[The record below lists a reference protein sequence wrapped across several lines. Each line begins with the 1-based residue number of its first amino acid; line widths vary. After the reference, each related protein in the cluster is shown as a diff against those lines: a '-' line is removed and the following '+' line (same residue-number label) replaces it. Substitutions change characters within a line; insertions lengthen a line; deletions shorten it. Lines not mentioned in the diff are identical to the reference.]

1 MNRHAGLPALATPA
15 EYPPNASIEVKVI
28 TPSPPNWMENRMTN
42 WPNIDQYSP
51 VFTTGMP
58 QVDRAE
64 TAVKNDTG
72 KLLKPS

>member
-1 MNRHAGLPALATPA
+1 
-15 EYPPNASIEVKVI
+15 
-28 TPSPPNWMENRMTN
+28 MTN

-64 TAVKNDTG
+64 TAGKNDTG

>member
-1 MNRHAGLPALATPA
+1 
-15 EYPPNASIEVKVI
+15 
-28 TPSPPNWMENRMTN
+28 MENRMTN

-51 VFTTGMP
+51 VFTTVMP

>member
-1 MNRHAGLPALATPA
+1 
-15 EYPPNASIEVKVI
+15 
-28 TPSPPNWMENRMTN
+28 MENRMTN

-51 VFTTGMP
+51 VFITGMP
-58 QVDRAE
+58 QMDRAE

>member
-1 MNRHAGLPALATPA
+1 
-15 EYPPNASIEVKVI
+15 
-28 TPSPPNWMENRMTN
+28 MTN

-64 TAVKNDTG
+64 TAEERHRKDAEAIVIRSGDG
-72 KLLKPS
+72 QYQ

>member
-1 MNRHAGLPALATPA
+1 
-15 EYPPNASIEVKVI
+15 
-28 TPSPPNWMENRMTN
+28 MTN

-51 VFTTGMP
+51 VFTTGML